1 MGMLPENT
9 CWKIEPFA
17 FTAGRNRI
25 TTQWLERQGGDQR
38 PSDFEPPSQR
48 MLVVKLRTS
57 IEPFRLDRIVCQLA
71 SKEFPR
77 GK

>member
-38 PSDFEPPSQR
+38 PSDLSHLPKKS
-48 MLVVKLRTS
+48 L
-57 IEPFRLDRIVCQLA
+57 
-71 SKEFPR
+71 
-77 GK
+77 